1 VSETPADQATQVQ
14 TVPGVVDLGVGQP
27 QDAMLPVD
35 LIARAMRAVGA
46 TRQRL
51 GLQYGPERG
60 AGYAREVL
68 ADFLTEHYGMAVDAG
83 HLFISNGNSQAIDLC
98 CAALTTPGDV
108 VFVEEPT
115 YFLALRIFA
124 DHGLR
129 VVGIPVDDDGLRIDA
144 LEAHLA
150 EFSPRLVY
158 VIPTG
163 QNPTGSSM
171 PTERRRRLVE
181 LAEQHDFLV
190 LADEV
195 YQLLHYTGAVPEPVA
210 AHVDSGVVVS
220 LGTFSKILA
229 PGLRLGWIH
238 ASGAL
243 LDTLASRG
251 QLVSGGG
258 LNPFTSA
265 LIASIVEDGG
275 LEAYLH
281 DLRRVLHRRLTVMDQ
296 ELQMHMP
303 ACVTY
308 RRPDAG
314 YFFWLRLPESFDTVA
329 LHPIARAAGVG
340 FQPGPVFSTSGKQP
354 HCLRLSFAY
363 YDEPAIQTAV
373 ASLGTILARIA
384 NANADAANSEGR
396 TR

>member
-1 VSETPADQATQVQ
+1 M
-14 TVPGVVDLGVGQP
+14 PGVVDLGVGQP
-27 QDAMLPVD
+27 QDAILPVD
-35 LIARAMRAVGA
+35 LIARAMRSAGT

-60 AGYAREVL
+60 AGYARTVL
-68 ADFLTEHYGMAVDAG
+68 ADFLADHYGMAVDARQ
-83 HLFISNGNSQAIDLC
+83 LFISNGNSQAIDLC

-144 LEAHLA
+144 LEARLA

-181 LAEQHDFLV
+181 LAREHEFLV

-238 ASGAL
+238 SSEAL
-243 LDTLASRG
+243 LDVLAARG

-265 LIASIVEDGG
+265 LIASVVEDGG
-275 LEAYLH
+275 MDAYLH
-281 DLRRVLHRRLTVMDQ
+281 DLRGILHRRLTVMDQ
-296 ELQMHMP
+296 ALQADMP
-303 ACVTY
+303 PHVIY

-314 YFFWLRLPESFDTVA
+314 YFFWLRFPASFDTVA

-340 FQPGPVFSTSGKQP
+340 FQPGRVFSTSDK
-354 HCLRLSFAY
+354 HSNCLRLSFAY
-363 YDEPAIQTAV
+363 YDETAIQTAV
-373 ASLGTILARIA
+373 ASLGTILPRIT
-384 NANADAANSEGR
+384 DAETDPKNSKGR
-396 TR
+396 RQ

>member
-1 VSETPADQATQVQ
+1 MSETPADQARQVQ

-27 QDAMLPVD
+27 QDAILPVD
-35 LIARAMRAVGA
+35 LIARAMRSAGT

-60 AGYAREVL
+60 AGYARTVL
-68 ADFLTEHYGMAVDAG
+68 ADFLADHYGMAVDEG
-83 HLFISNGNSQAIDLC
+83 QLFISNGNSQAIDLC

-144 LEAHLA
+144 LEARLA

-181 LAEQHDFLV
+181 LAREHEFLV
-190 LADEV
+190 LADEA
-195 YQLLHYTGAVPEPVA
+195 YQLLHYTGALPEPVA

-238 ASGAL
+238 SSEAL
-243 LDTLASRG
+243 LDALAARG

-275 LEAYLH
+275 MDAYLH
-281 DLRRVLHRRLTVMDQ
+281 DLRGILHRRLTVMDQ
-296 ELQMHMP
+296 ALQADMP
-303 ACVTY
+303 PNVIY

-314 YFFWLRLPESFDTVA
+314 YFFWLRFPASFDTVA

-340 FQPGPVFSTSGKQP
+340 FQPGPVFSTRDRLSN
-354 HCLRLSFAY
+354 CLRLSFAY
-363 YDEPAIQTAV
+363 YDETAIQTAV

-384 NANADAANSEGR
+384 GSDRSEGR